1 MDGSGLSTR
10 KRRPR
15 TMSLI
20 VFVSVAVMAA
30 GLLALLWLYNP
41 WLRRPWLPTTEAR
54 SRAEQVARAGGG
66 RFPLE
71 APHVVVHKAARTLE
85 LFDGERLVKTYAI
98 ALGGNP
104 DEDKRKDGDG
114 CTPEGTFYVCTKNE
128 RSRHHLFLGLS
139 YPGVEDGERGLRTGL
154 ISRAEHDAI
163 VEANDTR
170 VRPPWDTKLG
180 GEVGLHGGGTGSDWT
195 LGCIAL
201 ADADVEELFL
211 LLSLGDEVVVEP

>member
-1 MDGSGLSTR
+1 MDGATPSTR
-10 KRRPR
+10 KRHPR
-15 TMSLI
+15 TMTFI
-20 VFVSVAVMAA
+20 VFVSVAVMAI

-54 SRAEQVARAGGG
+54 NRAERVAHEGGG
-66 RFPLE
+66 RFPIE
-71 APHVVVHKAARTLE
+71 QPRVVVHKAARTLE
-85 LFDGERLVKTYAI
+85 LFDGERLVKTYPI

-104 DEDKRKDGDG
+104 DEAKRKEGDG
-114 CTPEGTFYVCTKNE
+114 CTPEGAFYVCTKNE

-139 YPGVEDGERGLRTGL
+139 YPSAEDAERALRTGL

-163 VEANDTR
+163 VAAIDTR
-170 VRPPWDTKLG
+170 TRPPWNTKLG

-201 ADADVEELFL
+201 ADKDIEELFL
-211 LLSLGDEVVVEP
+211 LLSLGDEVMVEP